1 MTGDPG
7 AAAETGGD
15 LADPSL
21 SESGKDGRGADSSPE
36 GGSES
41 APVSRAGRGST
52 TAPEETGT
60 FQDNPAEEIRTFSP
74 LILISKAPLDLKGE
88 EAPPRA
94 RRTSL
99 IRNADT
105 YKQPPQPGPCAMP
118 DLKEPSLEDE
128 LEEIRAGEDPRGR
141 PERPY
146 TPEWDH
152 LADVW
157 PEEVKGH
164 DGGPY
169 RAEWKEERPGF
180 GLVRC
185 EMETPSL
192 LKARKA
198 AQRASLLERCSI
210 AWVTLPDGTV
220 DHDLHRSP
228 GQDRDTVDVWSC
240 GLRLPNHHWTKEGHP
255 PHHPGSGE

>member
-1 MTGDPG
+1 
-7 AAAETGGD
+7 
-15 LADPSL
+15 L
-21 SESGKDGRGADSSPE
+21 SYLFDNPLICPVNRASILSSPL
-36 GGSES
+36 GVLIPRTLFPI
-41 APVSRAGRGST
+41 PVHRT
-52 TAPEETGT
+52 PTLTDT
-60 FQDNPAEEIRTFSP
+60 LEEIRTS
-74 LILISKAPLDLKGE
+74 
-88 EAPPRA
+88 
-94 RRTSL
+94 
-99 IRNADT
+99 
-105 YKQPPQPGPCAMP
+105 
-118 DLKEPSLEDE
+118 
-128 LEEIRAGEDPRGR
+128 EDPRGR
-141 PERPY
+141 PECPY

-157 PEEVKGH
+157 PEEVKGR

-198 AQRASLLERCSI
+198 AQQASLLETCPM

-255 PHHPGSGE
+255 PHHPGSTE